1 MRCRGG
7 SSPSAAA
14 FQNRAERGAPPAAAI
29 EFRGG
34 AKGVHPPRPMPR
46 DIHAQVKRSM
56 PPLPEAGTLDSLH
69 STCETFEAFVAST
82 RRSPRRQIFLEFEE
96 LPDFAIGKLAGFF
109 DILLRIDFPYR
120 NIIFRLRGTG
130 DRLLADIRGLLRTV
144 APKVLWCLCILAEL
158 RLSWRNTG
166 RPRLGLVDYIQ
177 LGSVSVCEFC
187 HGRCLHSYTAP
198 DVPVSQG

>member
-1 MRCRGG
+1 MEFDPQLARSIHRSCFAANKPARSPRGRV
-7 SSPSAAA
+7 AAD
-14 FQNRAERGAPPAAAI
+14 RASRG
-29 EFRGG
+29 
-34 AKGVHPPRPMPR
+34 HPC
-46 DIHAQVKRSM
+46 DRSV
-56 PPLPEAGTLDSLH
+56 P
-69 STCETFEAFVAST
+69 AFVAST

-187 HGRCLHSYTAP
+187 HGRCVHSHTAP